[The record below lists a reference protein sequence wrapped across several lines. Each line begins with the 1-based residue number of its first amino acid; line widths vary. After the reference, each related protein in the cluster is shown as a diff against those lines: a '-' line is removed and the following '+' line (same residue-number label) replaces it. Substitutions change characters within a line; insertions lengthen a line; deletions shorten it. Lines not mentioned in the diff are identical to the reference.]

1 MTQQDELLRRVAPA
15 AATGRPQN
23 RGPRRLGARIW
34 VTSVLLVAVAIS
46 AFPLY
51 WMFVVASNSNA
62 VMSQVPP
69 PIAPGPN
76 FWTNVV
82 NVFSLIPFGRVL
94 LNSLFISGTI
104 TFSVLFFSTLAG
116 FAFAKLRFRGRGML
130 FAFIVGTM
138 MVPQQ
143 LGLIPMYMLMVRFGW
158 VNDYRAVI
166 VPALVTAFG
175 VFWMRQYLST
185 TIPDELL
192 ESGRLDGCSTF
203 SLFWHIV
210 IPAARPAAA
219 VLGLFTFLGVW
230 NDFLWPLVIL
240 QRREMHT
247 VQIALHTLND
257 AYYTDYSM
265 VMAGT
270 LLGVLPTLIIFLLFA
285 RQMVSGIM
293 EGSVKG

>member
-1 MTQQDELLRRVAPA
+1 MTRTIDARAAVPSEASPSPTGDRKRRWSP
-15 AATGRPQN
+15 GQ
-23 RGPRRLGARIW
+23 IW
-34 VTSVLLVAVAIS
+34 VTLALLVAVGFS

-62 VMSQVPP
+62 VMSQMPP
-69 PIAPGPN
+69 TVVPGPN

-82 NVFSLIPFGRVL
+82 AVFGLIPFGRVMF
-94 LNSLFISGTI
+94 NSLFIATTI

-116 FAFAKLRFRGRGML
+116 FAFAKLKFRGRTAL
-130 FAFIVGTM
+130 FAFVVGTM

-143 LGLIPMYMLMVRFGW
+143 LGLIPLYMMMVQFGW

-175 VFWMRQYLST
+175 VFWMRQYLSA

-192 ESGRLDGCSTF
+192 EAARIDGCSTF
-203 SLFWHIV
+203 SIFWHV
-210 IPAARPAAA
+210 VLPAARPAAA

-240 QRREMHT
+240 QRQEMHT
-247 VQIALHTLND
+247 VQIALNTLND
-257 AYYTDYSM
+257 AYYTDYSV